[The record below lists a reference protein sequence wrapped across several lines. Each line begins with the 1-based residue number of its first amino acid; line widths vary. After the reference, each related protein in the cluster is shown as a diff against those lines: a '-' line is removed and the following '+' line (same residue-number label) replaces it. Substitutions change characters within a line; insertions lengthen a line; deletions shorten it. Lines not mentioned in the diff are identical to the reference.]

1 MADNKLIHKFFAG
14 AEDIISTAVGYAPK
28 IVSDQ
33 LYKFYEGRLRR
44 GFAKQQLPEHVA
56 VLADGNRRWARTN
69 APGETLE
76 VGYQAGADKLKQFVT
91 WCQEI
96 KIPIVTLWVLSTDN
110 LQRSKQ
116 DELTPLLWV
125 IVDLVESLAADH
137 EVKIVGDLSLLPED
151 VADRLRKAQEN
162 CRKCADVHVNVAV
175 SYGGR
180 HELISAFKDLLAE
193 QAKEGKTLE
202 KVAETIDLEQVENHL
217 YTKGQP
223 DPDLIIRTSGEQRLS
238 GFLMWQSA
246 HSEFYFCEALWP
258 DFRRVDFYR
267 ALRSYGQRERRFG
280 K

>member
-1 MADNKLIHKFFAG
+1 MTDYKLIHKFFAG
-14 AEDIISTAVGYAPK
+14 AEDLISTAVGYAPK

-33 LYKFYEGRLRR
+33 LYRFYEGRLRR

-56 VLADGNRRWARTN
+56 VLADGNRRWARAN

-76 VGYQAGADKLKQFVT
+76 VGYKAGADKLRQFVN

-96 KIPIVTLWVLSTDN
+96 DIPIVTLWVLSTDN
-110 LQRSKQ
+110 LQRSQK
-116 DELTPLLWV
+116 DVLLPLLHV
-125 IVDLVESLAADH
+125 IVDLVDSLAAEH
-137 EVKIVGDLSLLPED
+137 RVKIVGDLSLLPDEISEKLS
-151 VADRLRKAQEN
+151 AAQERSEDN
-162 CRKCADVHVNVAV
+162 PGIHINVAV

-180 HELISAFKDLLAE
+180 HELISAFKDLLIEEAN
-193 QAKEGKTLE
+193 AGKDLRE
-202 KVAETIDLEQVENHL
+202 VAETLSLEQVESHL